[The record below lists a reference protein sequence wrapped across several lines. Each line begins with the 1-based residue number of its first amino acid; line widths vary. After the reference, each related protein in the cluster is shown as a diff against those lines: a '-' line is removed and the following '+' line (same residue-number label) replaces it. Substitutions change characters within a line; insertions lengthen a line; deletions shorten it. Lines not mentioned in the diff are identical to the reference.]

1 MSRFKKV
8 IKYTETLVSLDEK
21 IAKANQEFEKTGVNL
36 AEWSGNKT
44 SGVYYAATENPE
56 IPAVDSEVP
65 DSNGFRSRDPS
76 LPAENASDI
85 DPSDSSTWANGGK
98 GMERLINSNTLP
110 VSNGDD
116 VSNQPIVV
124 TPDLTG
130 FKNLL
135 NDPDDPDSGMG
146 SYGGIAYTYKLGV
159 WGKTTGIIGPGNKFV
174 TVLAA
179 FGWPTGPG
187 VSSDDPSYPNDRK
200 MGGFYRNDDDATYFA
215 RLRMKDQMS
224 KLPPGTYKQYK
235 CWMPFNS
242 YGFGQT
248 WTQYKANPNNIWR
261 ENGDAYVTVMVYDGP
276 AKYTSSNTV
285 PSSTTVIF
293 KDDIGKPENLGIGGK
308 LKDFLENLFG
318 LAGSAAEGLL
328 GAVGDVKDA
337 VGELFAGE
345 DVSDKEKQEGMEIL
359 DKSPGEVQS
368 ALENLKDALDGS
380 IDAIK
385 NWKGVDGKGFTMAEK
400 AAWVADTASKIG
412 TAGKVYVSYL
422 SGGLE
427 DGSIDNEFLGADYV
441 NDAFKDADINQ
452 DGNIVVGDN
461 VIGSGGK
468 PSYDAETGE
477 VTLPFNY
484 DFDTNQEQIMK
495 DPDKYDVNAGVFTA
509 AGMVSA
515 WILGGKYGL
524 DSVPVPGAGYATWLA
539 KTFGSAQATTGHGI
553 TMSVE
558 DLKDVNPYLLNQLI
572 AQGIVTEQVINESTL
587 LIEKNHLRARREAKR
602 GLVEKE
608 VGNKIFKINIP
619 GPNDH
624 LTVKAIDMLRQ
635 YKVSEKE
642 MQEYATIIGQI
653 NQWIRDNPKEY
664 AIWKIRYP
672 ANDPRLAELN
682 WIMDQRLKASAEYVE
697 SRFPENQKL
706 FTKLQNKIQTNI
718 NVTDPANFK
727 DVKPAVTHKQLLR
740 VSKAIET

>member
-1 MSRFKKV
+1 MSYFKKAR
-8 IKYTETLVSLDEK
+8 KYNKPSVTIDEK

-56 IPAVDSEVP
+56 IPAVESEVP

-85 DPSDSSTWANGGK
+85 DPSDSSTWENGGK
-98 GMERLINSNTLP
+98 GMEALINSNALP

-116 VSNQPIVV
+116 VSNQPILV

-146 SYGGIAYTYKLGV
+146 SYGGIAYTYLLGV

-174 TVLAA
+174 SVLAA

-187 VSSDDPSYPNDRK
+187 VSSSDPSYPNDRK
-200 MGGFYRNDDDATYFA
+200 MGGFYRYDDDATYYA

-261 ENGDAYVTVMVYDGP
+261 SNGDAYVTVMVYDGP

-293 KDDIGKPENLGIGGK
+293 KDDIGKAENLPNGGK
-308 LKDFLENLFG
+308 LKELLEKLYG
-318 LAGSAAEGLL
+318 IGGSAGEELAKNAGPSTPIKYYPGMGYAPDLGGGRPGNIRPKGSAAFPQADAG
-328 GAVGDVKDA
+328 GD
-337 VGELFAGE
+337 
-345 DVSDKEKQEGMEIL
+345 I
-359 DKSPGEVQS
+359 
-368 ALENLKDALDGS
+368 DGS
-380 IDAIK
+380 Q
-385 NWKGVDGKGFTMAEK
+385 
-400 AAWVADTASKIG
+400 VATAPGYIPP
-412 TAGKVYVSYL
+412 YVQDWESL
-422 SGGLE
+422 GG
-427 DGSIDNEFLGADYV
+427 
-441 NDAFKDADINQ
+441 
-452 DGNIVVGDN
+452 
-461 VIGSGGK
+461 GGK
-468 PSYDAETGE
+468 NTPTHQWEKDKKKKSKGQIQAELESQG
-477 VTLPFNY
+477 
-484 DFDTNQEQIMK
+484 QIL
-495 DPDKYDVNAGVFTA
+495 T
-509 AGMVSA
+509 
-515 WILGGKYGL
+515 
-524 DSVPVPGAGYATWLA
+524 
-539 KTFGSAQATTGHGI
+539 
-553 TMSVE
+553 
-558 DLKDVNPYLLNQLI
+558 
-572 AQGIVTEQVINESTL
+572 
-587 LIEKNHLRARREAKR
+587 EKNHLRDLREKKR
-602 GLVEKE
+602 EKTKK
-608 VGNKIFKINIP
+608 VADKIFKINIP
-619 GPNDH
+619 GPNDE
-624 LTVKAIDMLRQ
+624 LTVRAIDLLRS

-642 MQEYATIIGQI
+642 MQEYVMIIGQI

-664 AIWKIRYP
+664 AIWKVRYP

-682 WIMDQRLKASAEYVE
+682 WIMDQQLKASAEYVE

-706 FTKLQNKIQTNI
+706 FAKLQNKIQTNI
-718 NVTDPANFK
+718 NVTDPRNFK
-727 DVKPAVTHKQLLR
+727 DVKPAITHKKLLQ

>member
-1 MSRFKKV
+1 MSYFKKAR
-8 IKYTETLVSLDEK
+8 KYNKPSVTLDEK
-21 IAKANQEFEKTGVNL
+21 IAKANKEFEKTGVEL
-36 AEWSGNKT
+36 SEWSGNKT
-44 SGVYYAATENPE
+44 SGIYYAGKENPE
-56 IPAVDSEVP
+56 IPAVESEVP

-85 DPSDSSTWANGGK
+85 DPSDSSTWENGGK

-130 FKNLL
+130 FKHLL
-135 NDPDDPDSGMG
+135 NDSNDPDSGMG
-146 SYGGIAYTYKLGV
+146 SYGGIAYTYRLGV

-174 TVLAA
+174 SVLAA

-187 VSSDDPSYPNDRK
+187 VSSDDPSYPSDRK
-200 MGGFYRNDDDATYFA
+200 MGGFYRMDDDATYFA

-224 KLPPGTYKQYK
+224 KLPPGTYKPYK

-261 ENGDAYVTVMVYDGP
+261 ENGDAYVTVHVYDGP

-293 KDDIGKPENLGIGGK
+293 KDDIGKAENLPFGGK
-308 LKDFLENLFG
+308 LKEFLEKLFG
-318 LAGSAAEGLL
+318 IGGSAIGDLAGGL
-328 GAVGDVKDA
+328 
-337 VGELFAGE
+337 
-345 DVSDKEKQEGMEIL
+345 
-359 DKSPGEVQS
+359 PY
-368 ALENLKDALDGS
+368 
-380 IDAIK
+380 
-385 NWKGVDGKGFTMAEK
+385 
-400 AAWVADTASKIG
+400 G
-412 TAGKVYVSYL
+412 TP
-422 SGGLE
+422 
-427 DGSIDNEFLGADYV
+427 GAD
-441 NDAFKDADINQ
+441 DPF
-452 DGNIVVGDN
+452 GDWDDDL
-461 VIGSGGK
+461 S
-468 PSYDAETGE
+468 D
-477 VTLPFNY
+477 
-484 DFDTNQEQIMK
+484 D
-495 DPDKYDVNAGVFTA
+495 
-509 AGMVSA
+509 
-515 WILGGKYGL
+515 
-524 DSVPVPGAGYATWLA
+524 
-539 KTFGSAQATTGHGI
+539 
-553 TMSVE
+553 
-558 DLKDVNPYLLNQLI
+558 DLKDDSDFNPSEWDWAGTGGQGDDVAWGKPKPKGPPTEKTRKGATDAHAASTGMYPSMTPEKFKEKYGMSYDEYLNLPQAGQSQSSDWKPNTGTDVATNYGDLKGWEKDILQNGLNVRSGSSWERELRRLRQMYPGFTPRVDKGGGKTQV
-572 AQGIVTEQVINESTL
+572 ANYEPQGQILT
-587 LIEKNHLRARREAKR
+587 EKNHLRDLREKKR
-602 GLVEKE
+602 EKTKK
-608 VGNKIFKINIP
+608 VADKIFKINIP

-642 MQEYATIIGQI
+642 MQEYVTIIGQI

-682 WIMDQRLKASAEYVE
+682 WILDQQLKASAEYVE

-706 FTKLQNKIQTNI
+706 FAKLQNKIQTNI